1 VLEGLRVNEERGDQL
16 RARLRRLTGRVLE
29 RLHELGIKTP
39 NQSGFPII
47 EVPLADADS
56 VDEVG
61 ELLFERGIYVTM
73 AVYPLVPRD
82 EVGFR
87 LQLTAANTDE
97 QIDHLCAVLGE
108 VAEKFK
114 LQGPVG

>member
-1 VLEGLRVNEERGDQL
+1 M
-16 RARLRRLTGRVLE
+16 RAKLHRLTKRVLD
-29 RLHELGIKTP
+29 RIHELGIATP

-47 EVPLADADS
+47 EVPLAGTER
-56 VDEVG
+56 VDQVG
-61 ELLFERGIYVTM
+61 DLLFDRGIYATM

-97 QIDHLCAVLGE
+97 QVDHLCAVLGE
-108 VAEKFK
+108 AAERFK
-114 LQGPVG
+114 PELLPPS